1 MRRSR
6 LDIRLGRNLKIGQR
20 WRDEDGTVWRV
31 RQVHR
36 FDCSLQMETENPT
49 RRREVRFED
58 LRRDWMYLIPVEE
71 VAA

>member
-20 WRDEDGTVWRV
+20 WRDEDGTVWRI

-36 FDCSLQMETENPT
+36 FDCTLQMEADDPP
-49 RRREVRFED
+49 RRREVRFGD
-58 LRRDWMYLIPVEE
+58 LRRDWTYLIPVEE
-71 VAA
+71 VV